1 MSKSGKMDKRL
12 KNLLV
17 RYGLISQD
25 EADRASAMATEKD
38 KAFAAILV
46 EEKIIDERE
55 MIGVIAK
62 ETSIPPIDLD
72 KVVVD
77 DIIIEGF
84 GQDLATYYG
93 VVPVAKVDNIL
104 TMAVSD
110 PFDVLKLDD
119 VRIITNC
126 DIRPVVSTESRIREA
141 IDRIYNK
148 RQQEMEDLLT
158 GTDSHEMVLAKD
170 EEEEEEF
177 GEDMMAIK
185 EGDENSPVVKLV
197 NLLIMEAIQ
206 GGASDIH
213 IEPMEKKVRVRVR
226 IDGVLR
232 EVFTPPKKMQAAIT
246 SRLKVMSELDI
257 AEKRKPQ
264 DGKFQMKVD
273 GRNVDFRVSVLPLIH
288 GEKTVLR
295 ILDSSSL
302 NISLDG
308 LGFEPKCLEDFRWAI
323 HQPYGMILVTGPTG
337 SGKSTTLYSG
347 LKEILNPEDNV
358 ITVEDPVE
366 YQLEGVNQV
375 PVNVKRGLTF
385 AAALRSIL
393 RQDPDKIMIGEI
405 RDRETIEIAVKAALT
420 GHLVLSTIHTNDAAQ
435 AITRIIDM
443 GIDSFLV
450 ATTGLLFT
458 AQRLARRLCT
468 ECKLPTEVTEKKL
481 VELQFRPEEAEGVT
495 IFKANPNGCARCAR
509 GYKGRTALV
518 ESLRVSDRVK
528 EAILAGKSALEIK
541 KTSLEEGMLSLRRAG
556 IEKVLRG
563 ETSIEEMIR
572 VSMAD

>member
-1 MSKSGKMDKRL
+1 MAPNSKLDKRL

-17 RYGLISQD
+17 RYGLITEDQ
-25 EADRASAMATEKD
+25 AQQASAAAAEQSKP
-38 KAFAAILV
+38 FAAVLV
-46 EEKIIDERE
+46 DDSIVDERQ
-55 MIGVIAK
+55 MIGVISR
-62 ETSIPPIDLD
+62 ETSIPPIDLE
-72 KVVVD
+72 KISVED
-77 DIIIEGF
+77 DVIDGF
-84 GQDLATYYG
+84 GQDLANYYG
-93 VVPVAKVDNIL
+93 VVPVARVDNIM

-126 DIRPVVSTESRIREA
+126 DIRPVVSTESSIKTA

-148 RQQEMEDLLT
+148 RQREMDDLLSR
-158 GTDSHEMVLAKD
+158 GDGMEMVLSTD
-170 EEEEEEF
+170 EEVEEDF
-177 GEDMMAIK
+177 GDDLMAIK
-185 EGDENSPVVKLV
+185 EGDESSPVVKLV

-206 GGASDIH
+206 KGSSDIH
-213 IEPMEKKVRVRVR
+213 VEPMEKKVRVRYR
-226 IDGVLR
+226 IDGVLQ
-232 EVFTPPKKMQAAIT
+232 EVFTPPKKMQAALV

-273 GRNVDFRVSVLPLIH
+273 GRNVDFRVSILPLIH

-302 NISLDG
+302 SISLDS

-323 HQPYGMILVTGPTG
+323 SQPYGLILVTGPTG

-405 RDRETIEIAVKAALT
+405 RDTETIEIAVKAALT
-420 GHLVLSTIHTNDAAQ
+420 GHLVLSTIHTNDSAQ

-443 GIDSFLV
+443 GIDNFLV

-458 AQRLARRLCT
+458 AQRLARKLCK
-468 ECKLPTEVTEKKL
+468 ECKQSTEVKEEKL
-481 VELQFRPEEAEGVT
+481 LEMQFKPEEIEGAK
-495 IFKANPNGCARCAR
+495 IFRANPDGCPRCAR

-518 ESLRVSDRVK
+518 ESLRMTDAIK
-528 EAILAGKSALEIK
+528 ESILENKSALEIK
-541 KTSLEEGMLSLRRAG
+541 KTGIAENMLTLRRAG
-556 IEKVLRG
+556 IMNVLKG
-563 ETSIEEMIR
+563 NTSIEEMIR
-572 VSMAD
+572 VTMAD

>member
-1 MSKSGKMDKRL
+1 MPKSAKLDKRL

-17 RYGLISQD
+17 RYGTVSTED
-25 EADRASAMATEKD
+25 ADRAFALAEEQEKSL
-38 KAFAAILV
+38 ASVLV
-46 EEKIIDERE
+46 EESLVDERN
-55 MIGVIAK
+55 MIGVISR
-62 ETSIPPIDLD
+62 EQGIPPIDLER
-72 KVVVD
+72 VNVED
-77 DIIIEGF
+77 DILENF

-93 VVPVAKVDNIL
+93 VLPVAKVDNIL

-126 DIRPVVSTESRIREA
+126 DIRPVVSTENRIQEA

-148 RQQEMEDLLT
+148 RQQEMEDLFT
-158 GTDSHEMVLAKD
+158 EGDGHEMVLTGTEDDD
-170 EEEEEEF
+170 EDL
-177 GEDMMAIK
+177 GEDLVAIK
-185 EGDENSPVVKLV
+185 EGDDSSPVVKLV
-197 NLLIMEAIQ
+197 NLLIMEAIK
-206 GGASDIH
+206 GKASDIH
-213 IEPMEKKVRVRVR
+213 IEPMEKRVRVR
-226 IDGVLR
+226 YRVDGVLA
-232 EVFTPPKKMQAAIT
+232 EVFSPPKKMQAAIT
-246 SRLKVMSELDI
+246 SRLKVMSQLDI

-273 GRNVDFRVSVLPLIH
+273 GRNVDFRVSILPLIH

-295 ILDSSSL
+295 ILDSSS
-302 NISLDG
+302 ISVSLDS

-323 HQPYGMILVTGPTG
+323 AQPYGMILVTGPTG

-347 LKEILNPEDNV
+347 LREILNPEDNV

-420 GHLVLSTIHTNDAAQ
+420 GHLVLSTIHTNDSAQ

-450 ATTGLLFT
+450 ASTGLLFT
-458 AQRLARRLCT
+458 AQRLGRKLCP
-468 ECKLPTEVTEKKL
+468 ECRQPSDMPKEKLL
-481 VELQFRPEEAEGVT
+481 ELQFRPEEIENAV
-495 IFKANPNGCARCAR
+495 IYKANPDGCPRCSR

-518 ESLRVSDRVK
+518 ESLRLTDKVK
-528 EAILAGKSALEIK
+528 ETVLAGKSAMEIK
-541 KTSLEEGMLSLRRAG
+541 KTAFEEGMLTLRRAG
-556 IEKVLRG
+556 IMKVLRG
-563 ETSIEEMIR
+563 ETSIEEIIR
-572 VSMAD
+572 VTMAD